1 MGSCTLVELWWIKWA
16 VAAALVGSALVVH
29 LRGRERFRFLRQLF
43 NHSTLLGPFNV
54 LAYAF
59 SKVPA
64 RAWIDRTQFP
74 ELDALRDEW
83 RTIRAEAL
91 ALNVPATVDT
101 RLAAN
106 FDLGFNSFFKTGW
119 RRFYLSWYGN
129 AVPSAQRLCPRTV
142 ALLRGIP
149 SVRGAMFAILP
160 PGAYLNPHR
169 DPFAGSLR
177 YHLGL
182 VTPNSPDCSI
192 TVDGENYF
200 WRDGE
205 DVMFDETFIHH
216 ARNDTGVERII
227 LFCDVERPLHFAPMR
242 WLNRLISRVIVSAGA
257 SGNAPGDPVGALNR
271 LYGGALQ
278 PVGRRID
285 AVARMLK
292 KRNRG
297 LFRALKYASIA
308 LVLVLIVRWL

>member
-1 MGSCTLVELWWIKWA
+1 MEFWWVKWV
-16 VAAALVGSALVVH
+16 VAAVLVGSALVLQ
-29 LRGRERFRFLRQLF
+29 LRGRERFGFLRQLF
-43 NHSTLLGPFNV
+43 SHSTLLGPFNV
-54 LAYAF
+54 LAFAF
-59 SKVPA
+59 SRVPA
-64 RAWIDRTQFP
+64 RAWIDRTRFP

-83 RTIRAEAL
+83 RTIRDEAL
-91 ALNVPATVDT
+91 ALNAPETVDA

-129 AVPSAQRLCPRTV
+129 AVPSAERSCPRTV

-182 VTPNSPDCSI
+182 VTPNSPQCSI

-242 WLNRLISRVIVSAGA
+242 WLNRMISRVIVSAGA

-271 LYGGALQ
+271 LYGNVLQ

-285 AVARMLK
+285 AVARKLK
-292 KRNRG
+292 QRNRT
-297 LFRALKYASIA
+297 LFRVAKYALIA
-308 LVLVLIVRWL
+308 SALLLIVLWL